1 MVRNSTIVDN
11 AGGGILASGEPTLV
25 YLSQVTTTE
34 NAAFGD
40 LSAASGATITSF
52 GNNSIP
58 FSTPT
63 NVIALK

>member
-11 AGGGILASGEPTLV
+11 AGGGGIIESGEPTLV
-25 YLSQVTTTE
+25 YLTTTE